1 MDATHKREL
10 SQLVASQQTELA
22 TNTADMRQQL
32 DVRSA
37 EMERL
42 SGEVRE
48 CVAGLEEAQR
58 VAAEEAQELRAAI
71 SQRDAE
77 IARLKAELTAS
88 EERVESSETNN
99 KDVIRRL
106 ESMQKQ
112 VRYEPLFTQ
121 RTEDKLYALYNL
133 AQWVVMYGFYFVIR
147 HLRWTHTWH
156 LDWTRV
162 VYFKSVTSLSL
173 CFVCMIY
180 WICKL
185 WFLFVPFSP

>member
-32 DVRSA
+32 DIRSA

-112 VRYEPLFTQ
+112 VRYEALVYKGQ
-121 RTEDKLYALYNL
+121 R
-133 AQWVVMYGFYFVIR
+133 QIV
-147 HLRWTHTWH
+147 
-156 LDWTRV
+156 
-162 VYFKSVTSLSL
+162 
-173 CFVCMIY
+173 
-180 WICKL
+180 
-185 WFLFVPFSP
+185 